1 MYIDILVYIEQNYKA
16 YCSEAYFCDIYIIK
30 DT

>member
-16 YCSEAYFCDIYIIK
+16 YCSEAYFCDIYIR